1 MVDFVIVKSI
11 VHYTH
16 KVYGKSNVVIAYQN
30 EIKTM
35 NNVLYVLGV
44 KNFFL
49 SATIIINMGHV
60 MMFEKHTCWIIVA
73 IGPHKVLVV
82 GHRNLVNALYKLEI
96 VMPPKHEQHVSLFF
110 YYNDNQL

>member
-16 KVYGKSNVVIAYQN
+16 KVYGKGNVVIAYQN

-44 KNFFL
+44 KKFFL
-49 SATIIINMGHV
+49 SIAVIANMGHV

-73 IGPHKVLVV
+73 IGPRKILVV
-82 GHRNLVNALYKLEI
+82 SHRNLMNALYKLEI
-96 VMPPKHEQHVSLFF
+96 VMPPKHEQHVSLF
-110 YYNDNQL
+110 LLV